1 MYNELK
7 NDEKEKAKVDTTSLL
22 KEFESDKS

>member
-7 NDEKEKAKVDTTSLL
+7 FSEKEKAKIDTNELL